1 MLGHLFCVEMLFFL
15 ADCGM
20 TPQPRPNGAHKS
32 AYAAGKTI
40 QCLIDKLLRNLSE
53 TAIASCNATQVQC
66 FSSVCVCVCFFKEKQ
81 ANKPKYLASWSPI
94 VEKLSMFMVFM
105 ASISKHGVYKRVF
118 KVPTT

>member
-66 FSSVCVCVCFFKEKQ
+66 FSSVCVCVCVFSRKNKQ
-81 ANKPKYLASWSPI
+81 TNQNTWPPGAQ
-94 VEKLSMFMVFM
+94 
-105 ASISKHGVYKRVF
+105 
-118 KVPTT
+118 